1 MSVVEKMRNSD
12 LLQVNLYTDITAG
25 LHKKLV

>member
-25 LHKKLV
+25 LRKKLV